1 MFPREAIELGGT
13 LQSCGIGVLSIT
25 YEESSPD
32 PCDYLQVSEMMD
44 MDPQVKKKH
53 CIGVGIGGGRG
64 GCAAIIERSFC
75 QIFCDRPLAISCE
88 PLTPDVY
95 CS

>member
-32 PCDYLQVSEMMD
+32 PCDYLQVS
-44 MDPQVKKKH
+44 
-53 CIGVGIGGGRG
+53 
-64 GCAAIIERSFC
+64 
-75 QIFCDRPLAISCE
+75 
-88 PLTPDVY
+88 
-95 CS
+95 